1 MSDATRDRLEG
12 KMDEVTGRGKSAVGD
27 ATDDEQ
33 LQGEGKAE
41 QAGGN
46 MKQGLADIKGKVDDT
61 VKNLTDR

>member
-12 KMDEVTGRGKSAVGD
+12 KMNEVTGRGKSAVGD